1 VYYVWFYITQEEQ
14 LEKHVSL
21 QTSRLNEKEDKLNA
35 NFDRIERVLNHV
47 ASDLDHVQQEEVR
60 VLLLLLEFIPPC
72 IVFILLS

>member
-1 VYYVWFYITQEEQ
+1 M
-14 LEKHVSL
+14 EKHVSL

>member
-1 VYYVWFYITQEEQ
+1 

>member
-1 VYYVWFYITQEEQ
+1 MYYVWFYITQEEQ

-60 VLLLLLEFIPPC
+60 VPYLLLYHIHP
-72 IVFILLS
+72 